1 MESEYRISRIG
12 SASVLKHSL
21 SCNQIYLTDSPR
33 PPCHPHGMDLS
44 KMTLEEVQ
52 ALLRLLAEFEREE
65 LELIMR
71 ERREAELTGRLN

>member
-1 MESEYRISRIG
+1 
-12 SASVLKHSL
+12 
-21 SCNQIYLTDSPR
+21 
-33 PPCHPHGMDLS
+33 
-44 KMTLEEVQ
+44 MTLEEVQ